1 MKWFDANAPASY
13 DNGMKHKL
21 GFTIVELVVVI
32 AIIALLLFIVIPRLT
47 TNHGPHANTS
57 KHLGSIHWRI
67 SSYYCKYQKWP
78 DENNWEGHLKEINK
92 EIHPMGLGNYF
103 FFDSW
108 KNPIQYRIIEEDDTQ
123 KVLLYSY
130 GKNKTDDN
138 GTGDDIIR
146 KIEPPTQEEI
156 NNYNKN
162 R

>member
-1 MKWFDANAPASY
+1 
-13 DNGMKHKL
+13 
-21 GFTIVELVVVI
+21 
-32 AIIALLLFIVIPRLT
+32 
-47 TNHGPHANTS
+47 
-57 KHLGSIHWRI
+57 
-67 SSYYCKYQKWP
+67 
-78 DENNWEGHLKEINK
+78 
-92 EIHPMGLGNYF
+92 MGLGNYF